1 MHIHLIAIGKKMPDW
16 ITAGYEDYAKRLQGD
31 VKLTLIELASPR
43 KSNAQDAARVKR
55 EEGEKLLAAIPN
67 GAYVITLDEHG
78 KHWDSPGLATQMTR
92 WAERGQAIAL
102 LIGGADGLDQ
112 ACLARADQSWSL
124 SKLTLPH
131 AMVRVMVAEQL
142 YRAWSLNNN
151 HPYHRA

>member
-16 ITAGYEDYAKRLQGD
+16 ITAGYEDFAKRLQGD

-78 KHWDSPGLATQMTR
+78 KHWDSQGLATQMTR

-112 ACLARADQSWSL
+112 ACLARANQSWSL

-131 AMVRVMVAEQL
+131 AMVRVLVAEQL